1 MKNSKGFSLIELLVV
16 VTIMGILAAIAVP
29 SLLSARRSA
38 NEGSAI
44 ATLRTVFSAEM
55 THQATAG
62 SGNFAGSLTALRNS
76 YLIDESV
83 ASGTKA
89 GYTFTGGKADSTLS
103 RPATIFY
110 SAIPVSASGPY
121 QTGTRKFGI
130 ATDGVLRGTATDLNF
145 HFTTETEVLSTP
157 PLSY

>member
-1 MKNSKGFSLIELLVV
+1 MIELLVV
-16 VTIMGILAAIAVP
+16 VTIIGVLSAVAVP

-44 ATLRTVFSAEM
+44 ATLRTVFTAEM

-62 SGNFAGSLTALRNS
+62 SGNFAGSLSTLRSS

-83 ASGTKA
+83 ASGVKA
-89 GYTFTGGKADSTLS
+89 GYRFSGAKVDFTLS
-103 RPATIFY
+103 APATVFY
-110 SAIPVSASGPY
+110 SAIPLSASGPY

-130 ATDGVLRGTATDLNF
+130 ATDGVLRATTVNLIS
-145 HFTTETEVLSTP
+145 HFTGENDVLSTA

>member
-1 MKNSKGFSLIELLVV
+1 MKKESGFSLIELLVV
-16 VTIMGILAAIAVP
+16 VTIIGVLAAIAVP

-44 ATLRTVFSAEM
+44 ASLRTIFTAEM

-62 SGNFAGSLTALRNS
+62 AGDFAGSLAALRGS

-89 GYTFTGGKADSTLS
+89 GFKFNGGKVDHTLDS
-103 RPATIFY
+103 PAKVFY
-110 SAIPVSASGPY
+110 SAIPVTASGPY

-130 ATDGVLRGTATDLNF
+130 STDGVLRASTSNIAS
-145 HFTTETEVLSTP
+145 HFTGEMDVTLTA
-157 PLSY
+157 PLNY

>member
-1 MKNSKGFSLIELLVV
+1 MKKETGFSLIELLVV
-16 VTIMGILAAIAVP
+16 VTIMGVLAALAVP

-44 ATLRTVFSAEM
+44 ATLRTVFNAEM

-62 SGNFAGSLTALRNS
+62 SGNFAGSLSALREA
-76 YLIDESV
+76 YLIDETV

-89 GYTFTGGKADSTLS
+89 GFRFSGGKTDYTLD

-110 SAIPVSASGPY
+110 SAIPSSPSGPY

-130 ATDGVLRGTATDLNF
+130 ATDGVLRATASNLIS
-145 HFTTETEVLSTP
+145 HFTGETDVMSTAP
-157 PLSY
+157 FSN